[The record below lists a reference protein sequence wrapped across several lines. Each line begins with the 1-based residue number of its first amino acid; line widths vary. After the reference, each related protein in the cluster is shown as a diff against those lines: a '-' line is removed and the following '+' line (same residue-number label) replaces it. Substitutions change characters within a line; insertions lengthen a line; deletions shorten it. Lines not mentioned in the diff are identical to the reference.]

1 MQHFVALTECVVLK
15 YVTHIYSWFSD
26 MRTFLYI
33 VCAIDLN
40 HSTHANV
47 TFHFSH
53 IECRIKICMC
63 MCVCHICCLNVCLIT
78 TTVIIVW
85 LMHEVYMWFHTFPR
99 LSGVHVYIFTDL
111 APTLIHPKKG
121 QRR

>member
-47 TFHFSH
+47 TYHFLTLNVVYR
-53 IECRIKICMC
+53 CACA
-63 MCVCHICCLNVCLIT
+63 CVCA
-78 TTVIIVW
+78 
-85 LMHEVYMWFHTFPR
+85 
-99 LSGVHVYIFTDL
+99 IFVV
-111 APTLIHPKKG
+111 
-121 QRR
+121 